1 MLVTDFYFS
10 LLHYAYAE
18 ETVTD
23 DEWKYFLECLDGD
36 VVYSLDDKLYITGT
50 NSGNQCKY
58 PPFVT
63 LKQLNKTT
71 KREFG
76 YFLF

>member
-1 MLVTDFYFS
+1 MPVTDFYFS

-50 NSGNQCKY
+50 NSGN
-58 PPFVT
+58 
-63 LKQLNKTT
+63 
-71 KREFG
+71 
-76 YFLF
+76 